1 MDKVKLIAGRSNK
14 PLAQGIASILGKQLV
29 NCTIDSFANG
39 EINIEVRENIRGASV
54 FIIQSGGSD
63 KMNSINDYILETLLL
78 IDCCKRSDVA
88 KVGII
93 VPCFPYSRADKK
105 DKSRVSIGGS
115 MVANILK
122 KAGCDRIISLDLHAG
137 QIQGFVQQM
146 PFDNLYGIKLHIDN
160 LQNTIF
166 KGLSLEEINSKY
178 VLVSLDV
185 GGGKRIKEYA
195 KRLNMRYS
203 IMDKQRDYSKNNVV
217 LKSVLIGEVTGKI
230 AICIDDLADTAGTII
245 SGVSDLKKHGA
256 LSAIILVTHGVFSNP
271 AAERLNSCDFIEQ
284 VIVINT
290 LDQTQNQINIP
301 KLKVIDS
308 SPLLSEVIKR
318 ITVGGSISELF
329 E

>member
-39 EINIEVRENIRGASV
+39 EINVIIQENVRGCHV
-54 FIIQSGGSD
+54 FIIQTGANYQN
-63 KMNSINDYILETLLL
+63 NSINDHLVETLLI
-78 IDCCKRSDVA
+78 IDALKRADASKVDVVFA
-88 KVGII
+88 
-93 VPCFPYSRADKK
+93 CLPYARSDKK
-105 DKSRVSIGGS
+105 DRRGVPIGARVVI
-115 MVANILK
+115 NILEA
-122 KAGCDRIISLDLHAG
+122 AGADRIISMDLHAG
-137 QIQGFVQQM
+137 QTQSVTQL

-160 LQNTIF
+160 LQNTLF
-166 KGLSLEEINSKY
+166 KGLSQDEINEKY
-178 VLVSLDV
+178 VLVSLDI
-185 GGGKRIKEYA
+185 GGA
-195 KRLNMRYS
+195 KRLHAYAQRLKMKYG
-203 IMDKQRDYSKNNVV
+203 IMDKRRDYVNKNTV
-217 LKSVLIGEVTGKI
+217 LKSVLIGDVTGKI

>member
-146 PFDNLYGIKLHIDN
+146 PFDKLYGIKLHIDN
-160 LQNTIF
+160 SFSSI
-166 KGLSLEEINSKY
+166 KY
-178 VLVSLDV
+178 
-185 GGGKRIKEYA
+185 
-195 KRLNMRYS
+195 
-203 IMDKQRDYSKNNVV
+203 
-217 LKSVLIGEVTGKI
+217 
-230 AICIDDLADTAGTII
+230 
-245 SGVSDLKKHGA
+245 
-256 LSAIILVTHGVFSNP
+256 
-271 AAERLNSCDFIEQ
+271 
-284 VIVINT
+284 
-290 LDQTQNQINIP
+290 
-301 KLKVIDS
+301 
-308 SPLLSEVIKR
+308 SP
-318 ITVGGSISELF
+318 
-329 E
+329 